1 MKAAAGQAQTAKL
14 CGKGAS
20 DTMKNILVIGSLNM
34 DLSIRS
40 DRMPKLGETLA
51 GYGFAAAPGGKGA
64 NQAAAAG
71 KLGAPVRML
80 GGVGN
85 DGNGRALLDAL
96 RGCGVDCSAVF
107 TTDRPTGVAM
117 IVVVNGNNFILIEH
131 GANFALA
138 PEDFRSGRY
147 DELFAWADTVLMQ
160 LEIPLPAVAAAAER
174 AKAHGDLVF
183 LNPAPMDPALDGE
196 ILRNVDLLIPNE
208 HEAADLAGFPVSD
221 RAQAEKAA
229 ALLYGKYGCKVLLTL
244 GENGSLLYDG
254 ESFFHQPAFR
264 VHAVDTTAAG
274 DSYLGGLCAAMASG
288 AQLREA
294 MGYASAV
301 AACAVQKPG
310 ALPSLPDADQVQQLI
325 EDFRA

>member
-1 MKAAAGQAQTAKL
+1 
-14 CGKGAS
+14 
-20 DTMKNILVIGSLNM
+20 MKNILVIGSLNM
-34 DLSIRS
+34 DLSIRA

-51 GYGFAAAPGGKGA
+51 GSGFAAAPGGKGA
-64 NQAAAAG
+64 NQAAAAA

-80 GGVGN
+80 GGVGD
-85 DGNGRALLDAL
+85 DGNGRALREAL
-96 RGCGVDCSAVF
+96 RGCGVDCGAVF
-107 TTDRPTGVAM
+107 TADRPTGVAM
-117 IVVVNGNNFILIEH
+117 IVVVRGNNFILIEH
-131 GANFALA
+131 GANFAWDA
-138 PEDFRSGRY
+138 EDFRAGRY
-147 DELFAWADTVLMQ
+147 DELFAWADYVLMQ

-208 HEAADLAGFPVSD
+208 HEAADLAGFPVGG
-221 RAQAEKAA
+221 REQAEKAA
-229 ALLYGKYGCKVLLTL
+229 SLLYARYGCRLLITL

-264 VHAVDTTAAG
+264 VRAVDTTAAG
-274 DSYLGGLCAAMASG
+274 DSYLGGLCAALASG
-288 AQLREA
+288 AALREA

-310 ALPSLPDADQVQQLI
+310 ALPSLPDAEQVRRLL
-325 EDFRA
+325 EESRR